1 MVNRVS
7 KAFSHAAGALSM
19 FLAGVAQATD
29 VGTPL
34 TPEISVAQESSYPF
48 QLSAAQDAEG
58 NFAVVWPASSSTVDS
73 SGKTAAFSYRRI
85 AADGTPL
92 TSVVPVG
99 FTASVYRQSGI
110 AMDAAGDFV
119 LAWGCYDIHASPPSA
134 ATVCAQVF
142 NPDGTAKTGQ
152 IQVATQVFPTGLY
165 AIEDAGFNSLAVAMN
180 AAGDFVV
187 AMTFIADYQKL
198 LETHIQYVQTRRFH
212 LDGTP
217 YGDPRQLAYQ
227 KGLGWTTTFKDV
239 NISMSSSGDYMVTWQ
254 SRQSGNFA
262 KAEFFSADGTAS
274 SKVTSLPL
282 RVQKATTQTYSTT
295 LANNGD
301 VLIALAAAP
310 SNGSTATATLYL
322 KRCSNQCKKQHAAV
336 AIGSRPT
343 PSSSSGA
350 VLSVAATPSGGAIV
364 GWGNS
369 ATNALTAA
377 VFDANNNLVGQPF
390 ALGADDV
397 PSDRDQHLEILVNPN
412 SDLIA
417 VWGQIKARVFQGQ
430 Q

>member
-1 MVNRVS
+1 
-7 KAFSHAAGALSM
+7 M
-19 FLAGVAQATD
+19 FLVGLAQATD

-34 TPEISVAQESSYPF
+34 TPEITVAQESSYPF
-48 QLSAAQDAEG
+48 QLHIAQDAAG
-58 NFAVVWPASSSTVDS
+58 NFGVVWPDLTSVDS
-73 SGKTAAFSYRRI
+73 SGNTAAFSYRRI

-92 TSVVPVG
+92 TDVVPVG
-99 FTASVYRQSGI
+99 FSKFLYVESGI

-119 LAWGCYDIHASPPSA
+119 LAWGCYDLPPS
-134 ATVCAQVF
+134 TPVVCAQVF

-152 IQVATQVFPTGLY
+152 IQVATQNLPTGLY
-165 AIEDAGFNSLAVAMN
+165 AIEDAAFNSLAVAMN

-187 AMTFIADYQKL
+187 AMTFVADYQKL

-217 YGDPRQLAYQ
+217 YGDPQQLAYQ
-227 KGLGWTTTFKDV
+227 KGLGWTTTFKNV

-417 VWGQIKARVFQGQ
+417 VWGQITARVFQGLQ
-430 Q
+430 